1 MGGRLVKTSEKDKS
15 GQVVTRNLKSREQML
30 TLNLGNLSPRL
41 LLLRAPNTMVVE
53 LLGDNVEGLDC
64 GQTSDF
70 VP

>member
-30 TLNLGNLSPRL
+30 TLNLGKLSPQL
-41 LLLRAPNTMVVE
+41 LLLRAPNTTLVE